1 MPCNN
6 VAALRMLR
14 IGAGLGEERK
24 NAASEQFCSGK
35 ETFLFFFVA
44 RVFPAFEQFEAF
56 CPLRS
61 FTEVLLS

>member
-14 IGAGLGEERK
+14 IGTGLREKRK

-44 RVFPAFEQFEAF
+44 RGFSAFEQFKAF